1 MKTRNFWAVVSLAA
15 ILTVS
20 CKSND
25 DNVKAVLLDQT
36 RLEIVKGQSAKLAAR
51 VVPEQDAQ
59 FEWFSQDEQYVTVD
73 QDGVVTALALKKSS
87 VDADEVVPVS
97 VYVRYKNGADE
108 CLVTVLPLPAESVEI
123 VSDSETVIV
132 NPGEKVTLTAK
143 CYPEDADLT
152 TVTWSTDY
160 AVVATVDPVT
170 GEVTGVT
177 PGFAKIRAS
186 YSEKIYD
193 EISVKVN
200 AVPAQQ
206 VTIDPASLEMT
217 VGQKKQ
223 LELVFTPSNA
233 TDTPVWTSGNVDVVT
248 VDSATGIVTAR
259 TTGYADIKVQ
269 AGAVSAICKVVV
281 K

>member
-1 MKTRNFWAVVSLAA
+1 MKTRIIYAALTLAA
-15 ILTVS
+15 IIVVS

-25 DNVKAVLLDQT
+25 ENVKAVLLDKT
-36 RLEIVKGQSAKLAAR
+36 RLEIVKGQSARLTAR
-51 VVPEQDAQ
+51 VVPEQEAQ
-59 FEWFSQDEQYVTVD
+59 FEWLSQDERYVTVD
-73 QDGVVTALALKKSS
+73 QDGLVTALALKKSS

-97 VYVRYKNGADE
+97 VYVRYENGADE

-186 YSEKIYD
+186 YSEKVYD

-200 AVPAQQ
+200 TVPAEK
-206 VTIDPASLEMT
+206 VAVDPSSLEMSI
-217 VGQKKQ
+217 GQKKY
-223 LELVFTPSNA
+223 LDLVFTPSNA
-233 TDTPVWTSGNVDVVT
+233 TDTPVWTSSNVDVVT
-248 VDSATGIVTAR
+248 VDSAIGLVTAK
-259 TTGYADIKVQ
+259 GPGSADVKVQ
-269 AGAVSAICKVVV
+269 AGTVSAICKVVV